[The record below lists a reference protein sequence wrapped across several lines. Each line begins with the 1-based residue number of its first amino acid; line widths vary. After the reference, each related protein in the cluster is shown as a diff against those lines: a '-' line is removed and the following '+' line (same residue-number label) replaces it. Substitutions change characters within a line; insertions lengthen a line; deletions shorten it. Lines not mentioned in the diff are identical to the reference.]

1 MGTDSEEDFDNLF
14 EDMDL
19 NSSKLGK
26 TPEAR
31 NAIIAKVLTHLDKI
45 DFKLSDI
52 NQVDVLGDAYEYL
65 FP

>member
-52 NQVDVLGDAYEYL
+52 NRS
-65 FP
+65 